1 MEKIVLNLSTS
12 QQRPG
17 SGLAERQRHTS
28 LITNGTPAL
37 ISELLPPSCVS
48 VLLTVSVSQLVSLFL
63 SHIWDIP
70 KCLGSYNRTASHP
83 RSQPPKSSGGLCSR
97 ASPLPRS
104 GSLPCPKHSKKGTL
118 LGDTSPRGWLPSY
131 SSRPTHAGGPL
142 LGLDSNKTKRQL
154 TCQPPCLAGEPSQPD
169 SPWHPFPPLLTFS
182 WTPLPGP
189 LRCTVYF

>member
-1 MEKIVLNLSTS
+1 MFYFLQVNEEWKKIVLNLSTS

-70 KCLGSYNRTASHP
+70 KCLSSYNRTASHP

-104 GSLPCPKHSKKGTL
+104 GDPPRGHLLGDTL
-118 LGDTSPRGWLPSY
+118 LGDTSPRG
-131 SSRPTHAGGPL
+131 
-142 LGLDSNKTKRQL
+142 
-154 TCQPPCLAGEPSQPD
+154 
-169 SPWHPFPPLLTFS
+169 
-182 WTPLPGP
+182 
-189 LRCTVYF
+189 